1 MTTVVNFPRR
11 TMRDW
16 STYVDPDKAIWI
28 AIGEP
33 GHAHMSYDA
42 VRNPFLDDLPNLHI
56 NFWDLTV
63 PVPAIGGDD
72 KEIFL
77 YPPNEKDAKTIV
89 DFILA
94 HKNKH
99 VFVNCRAGKSRSA
112 AVAQFCMELLG
123 YEWTGDG
130 RRIAV
135 PNTTLFKLMKE
146 YYLSFNPEPVKVID
160 KRRKF

>member
-1 MTTVVNFPRR
+1 MTTVVNFPRK

-16 STYVDPDKAIWI
+16 STYIDPAKAIWI

-33 GHAHMSYDA
+33 DNSYKKYDA
-42 VRNPFLDDLPNLHI
+42 VRNPFLDELPNLHI
-56 NFWDLTV
+56 KFWDLTI
-63 PVPAIGGDD
+63 PVPAIGGTADGAMV
-72 KEIFL
+72 
-77 YPPNEKDAKTIV
+77 YPPTAEDAKTIV

-94 HKNKH
+94 HKGKH